1 VPPGFDCGEGECDN
15 LTHAWAVL
23 IEKNVLQE
31 FHRDFPM
38 QAYSADMQL
47 ISYLLK
53 RRLLCG
59 MSHGISVK
67 EKNQ

>member
-1 VPPGFDCGEGECDN
+1 MFGR
-15 LTHAWAVL
+15 L

-31 FHRDFPM
+31 FHRDFLM
-38 QAYSADMQL
+38 QVHSTDVQL

-53 RRLLCG
+53 RWLLCG